1 LTAAGAR
8 PNDRFAA
15 EVDDDEETAMPD
27 VPAMNEMLGAD
38 APKNRGKW
46 GPDDELGALNY
57 LDAKEVLR
65 GAQHIRTGDVFTLPI
80 RMSFRYVAAPLKVV
94 GGSGAPVN
102 PIAIR

>member
-1 LTAAGAR
+1 
-8 PNDRFAA
+8 
-15 EVDDDEETAMPD
+15 MPD
-27 VPAMNEMLGAD
+27 VPAMNELLGAD
-38 APKNRGKW
+38 APKNWGKW

-65 GAQHIRTGDVFTLPI
+65 GAQHIRTG
-80 RMSFRYVAAPLKVV
+80 RWSFLYVAAPLKVV